1 MASTVQIPLVGG
13 TADGQTVTVELDSNG
28 RPPLTH
34 HHLGPEG
41 LAEAEIYELESA
53 ARRRPA
59 SGATAG
65 AARRSDRR
73 LRPGVIRLRAGAG
86 CPTRHG

>member
-1 MASTVQIPLVGG
+1 MASSVQILLVGG
-13 TADGQTVTVELDSNG
+13 AADGETVTVELDSNG

-41 LAEAEIYELESA
+41 LADAQIYELETA
-53 ARRRPA
+53 AGRPA

-65 AARRSDRR
+65 AGPA
-73 LRPGVIRLRAGAG
+73 V
-86 CPTRHG
+86 

>member
-13 TADGQTVTVELDSNG
+13 AADGETVTVELDGNG

-41 LAEAEIYELESA
+41 LAEAQIYELES
-53 ARRRPA
+53 
-59 SGATAG
+59 
-65 AARRSDRR
+65 DD
-73 LRPGVIRLRAGAG
+73 RAGRPWIYNWRGPAV
-86 CPTRHG
+86 

>member
-13 TADGQTVTVELDSNG
+13 VADGETVTVELDSNG

-41 LAEAEIYELESA
+41 LAEAEIYELESDDGH
-53 ARRRPA
+53 ARPWIYAWRGPA
-59 SGATAG
+59 
-65 AARRSDRR
+65 
-73 LRPGVIRLRAGAG
+73 V
-86 CPTRHG
+86 